1 MTTGRPQDERT
12 PTLGTVAAALALAL
26 GFALWVD
33 FSKLHRLHDSD
44 SLLPVFVSLQSW
56 RPFYWGQNR
65 FGMLLPLLSLPF
77 RTPLANLLVEVGL
90 RLAAIAGACLVL
102 ARSIAPPRAW
112 LSTGTLLLAGFVAL
126 GGLPELAAAQKQ
138 PYPLEILLG
147 LGGALLIER
156 RRNRLQSGLGVVAVL
171 LAGWVSLTLALWLIP
186 LLLLRRWLSDAEMA
200 SGPAAPAVLTVLASA
215 AVNLVVSRF
224 YVTHGTD
231 YALAPLASW
240 LGGFTSL
247 GGQAIASVWPLWAIA
262 AGFVL
267 ARLTMWKAL
276 PRWDRRWQL
285 RGSAILIATALL
297 HLLALSASAWV
308 AANGYLPRYS
318 LASRWM
324 LILVPILAIS
334 ASVEAIPAN
343 RMRGLAVAA
352 LAVVLL
358 LIAGPPSFERPP
370 EALARW
376 SVAAA
381 EIRALECTHV
391 VGDYWRSWPVVFTVL
406 SERHRALGPPWALS
420 DRSLET
426 ERQWRP
432 VNWSQARIC
441 GFAADTERARLV
453 ADLHLPP
460 LEVVSTHGDVELL
473 RAAETRP

>member
-1 MTTGRPQDERT
+1 M
-12 PTLGTVAAALALAL
+12 LGTVAAALALAL
-26 GFALWVD
+26 GFALWLD

-90 RLAAIAGACLVL
+90 RLLAVAGACFVL

-112 LSTGTLLLAGFVAL
+112 FAIGTLLLAAFVAL
-126 GGLPELAAAQKQ
+126 AGLPGLASAQMQ

-156 RRNRLQSGLGVVAVL
+156 RRSRPQIALGTAAVF
-171 LAGWVSLTLALWLIP
+171 LAGWVSLTLALWLVP
-186 LLLLRRWLSDAEMA
+186 LLLFRRWLSPADTAA
-200 SGPAAPAVLTVLASA
+200 SGVVTPAAPPVLTVLASA
-215 AVNLVVSRF
+215 ATGILASRF
-224 YVTHGTD
+224 YVMHGTD
-231 YALAPLASW
+231 YALAPPSRW
-240 LGGFTSL
+240 LGGFVALT
-247 GGQAIASVWPLWAIA
+247 GQAIATVWPLWAIA

-267 ARLTMWKAL
+267 ARLTLGKVL
-276 PRWDRRWQL
+276 PRRNRAWQL
-285 RGSAILIATALL
+285 RGAATLTATALT

-334 ASVEAIPAN
+334 ASVDAIPPN
-343 RMRGLAVAA
+343 RMRGIAVAA
-352 LAVVLL
+352 LVVVLL
-358 LIAGPPSFERPP
+358 LVAGPPFVERPR
-370 EALARW
+370 EALDRW
-376 SVAAA
+376 AATA
-381 EIRALECTHV
+381 DEIRALECTHL
-391 VGDYWRSWPVVFTVL
+391 VGDYWRAWPVVFTVL
-406 SERHRALGPPWALS
+406 SERNRALGPPWALS

-426 ERQWRP
+426 EAQWRP
-432 VNWSQARIC
+432 ADWSQARIC

-453 ADLHLPP
+453 TYLGLPP
-460 LEVVSTHGDVELL
+460 LVVVGARGDVELL
-473 RAAETRP
+473 RAAPPRP